1 MNTTFE
7 DRTSTGK
14 DEWLTPPEIV
24 RRWDISITTRALPIN
39 APRTFADK
47 NYTTVDNGLIQP
59 WSGRTWCNPPYGQKA
74 MWEFTKR
81 CVENKNATLLTFA
94 RTDTRLFHEQIF
106 PNAVAILFI
115 KGRLRF
121 YHVDGR
127 QADYAGAPSYLI
139 AFDEHNALMLE
150 QSGLKGAFVRLRF

>member
-1 MNTTFE
+1 
-7 DRTSTGK
+7 
-14 DEWLTPPEIV
+14 
-24 RRWDISITTRALPIN
+24 
-39 APRTFADK
+39 
-47 NYTTVDNGLIQP
+47 
-59 WSGRTWCNPPYGQKA
+59 

-94 RTDTRLFHEQIF
+94 RTYTRLFHEQIF

-127 QADYAGAPSYLI
+127 QADSAGALSCLI
-139 AFDEHNALMLE
+139 GFDEHNALMLE